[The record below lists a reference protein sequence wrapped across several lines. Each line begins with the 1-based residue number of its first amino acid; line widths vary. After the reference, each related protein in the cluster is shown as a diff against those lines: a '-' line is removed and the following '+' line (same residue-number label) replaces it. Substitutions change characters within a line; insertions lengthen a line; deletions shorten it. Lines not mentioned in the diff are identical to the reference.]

1 MFENNRKASP
11 ETPWGLPWEELHAS
25 LRPAP
30 SDLNNLSAI
39 ASTIDD
45 VLRQA
50 GIQYEAL
57 ITGGAFGKGTL
68 LSNEKTLVLYVNFA
82 SAFNPSDYF
91 DKHLK
96 PISLALSASKSPR
109 FSDIT
114 QKGLALNFAF
124 EGVKISLHAAGEL
137 HAGPKELLLMDD
149 PRAERS
155 SRKSLDFAHTS
166 EYPQLQARAVHIETT
181 CSLFRIALI
190 RMQPQMYKDMVR
202 VAKKWRAG
210 CEFMRA
216 MDAPG
221 DYLLELLMLDA
232 FQGATVGKASSDLY
246 SNIFRRFLAL
256 VGTQSGRGSDVL
268 ADDAMPKSFLSWT
281 TFYNA
286 GAIEQGIAM
295 GLLEGGRDGCPL
307 VVVDPAV
314 PFVNVAR
321 TLDNWGELRKFAR
334 DSLGQFQNSELLKQL
349 QTKLNTLSEDMGE
362 MLNDMRRKIEHLE
375 AVEESPRRWSGSV
388 QFKDVHMKGEFW
400 ASVTEV
406 KLRTVTWRVN
416 ARKARS
422 EGVGYSAKVD
432 VSLQMM
438 GKPLTRTI
446 DVDVTF
452 RGGTS
457 HLVFGPSNDH
467 VLITTNSDVIR
478 NRDYPIQI
486 TVVA

>member
-1 MFENNRKASP
+1 MST

-25 LRPAP
+25 LRPTS
-30 SDLNNLSAI
+30 SDLNILSAI

-45 VLRQA
+45 VLREG
-50 GIQYEAL
+50 GIQYKTL
-57 ITGGAFGKGTL
+57 VNGGAFGKGTL
-68 LSNEKTLVLYVNFA
+68 LDNEKTLTVYVNFA
-82 SAFNPSDYF
+82 STFDPSDYF

-96 PISLALSASKSPR
+96 SISLALSASKSAR
-109 FSDIT
+109 FSNIT
-114 QKGLALNFAF
+114 QKGFALKFAF
-124 EGVKISLHAAGEL
+124 EGVEVSLYAAGEL
-137 HAGPKELLLMDD
+137 HLGPKELLLMNDSL
-149 PRAERS
+149 AERS
-155 SRKSLDFAHTS
+155 PRKSLDFAYSS

-181 CSLFRIALI
+181 CSLLRVALI
-190 RMQPQMYKDMVR
+190 QMQPQMYKDMVR

-210 CEFMRA
+210 CEFMRS

-221 DYLLELLMLDA
+221 DYLLELLMLEA
-232 FQGATVGKASSDLY
+232 FQGAPVGKTSADLN
-246 SNIFRRFLAL
+246 SAIFRRFLAL
-256 VGTQSGRGSDVL
+256 LGTQSGGGSDVL

-286 GAIEQGIAM
+286 GAIEQGVVM
-295 GLLEGGRDGCPL
+295 GLLESGRDGCPL

-321 TLDNWGELRKFAR
+321 TLEDWGEVRKFAR
-334 DSLGQFQNSELLKQL
+334 DSLGQFQSSELLEQL

-362 MLNDMRRKIEHLE
+362 VLNDMRRKIEHLE
-375 AVEESPRRWSGSV
+375 TVEGSPRRWSGSL
-388 QFKDVHMKGEFW
+388 QFRDVHVKGNVW
-400 ASVTEV
+400 ATVTEV
-406 KLRTVTWRVN
+406 ELRTMTWRVN

-422 EGVGYSAKVD
+422 EGVGYSTKVD
-432 VSLQMM
+432 VSLQMV
-438 GKPLTRTI
+438 GKPLTRKI

-457 HLVFGPSNDH
+457 QLVFGPSNDH